1 MEKKKNKG
9 LIITIIILVILLLG
23 LASYIAY
30 DKLYQTK
37 EETNQPV
44 ETTEEIKEEEPKEST
59 TSTSN
64 SFSLFA
70 QAVKENRAKQ
80 KEKDTK
86 EGITSEITDYF
97 IANHGEDFSYGI
109 TLDYDGTL
117 SVVYSNEKFQKYDA
131 TIDTN
136 VLFYERVSVG
146 NGGFCSLYYV
156 KEDGKVYEIGIEYDI
171 YEGTT
176 PKSELVKGYQDI
188 IMINEEAVGDSRGG
202 GGHGPV
208 FTDING
214 NIYYSRAS

>member
-23 LASYIAY
+23 LITYIAY
-30 DKLYQTK
+30 DKLYQPK

-59 TSTSN
+59 TPTSN
-64 SFSLFA
+64 NFSLFA

-86 EGITSEITDYF
+86 EGLTSEIREYYTSG
-97 IANHGEDFSYGI
+97 NGEDLTYSI

-117 SVVYSNEKFQKYDA
+117 SVKYSNEKYQKYDA

-136 VLFYERVSVG
+136 VLFYERISSG
-146 NGGFCSLYYV
+146 NGGFKWLYYV
-156 KEDGKVYEIGIEYDI
+156 KEDGKVYGFDTEYGP
-171 YEGTT
+171 YQGTT
-176 PKSELVKGYQDI
+176 PTKSKLVKGYQDI
-188 IMINEEAVGDSRGG
+188 IMINEEIVSD
-202 GGHGPV
+202 GHTAGRGPV